1 MITLAIETAMRGG
14 SLSLMENNREIDFR
28 VGSNS
33 VSKAEDVLERIASV
47 LRDNEV
53 KKIDLIAVATGPG
66 SSTGVRIG
74 LATALGLRKSFKCE
88 TVGVSI
94 FEALIFE
101 KDFNET
107 ALLAIPV
114 GGRHIAWQVF
124 EKKSSF
130 QANRAQK
137 IQCGNVDVFSNLLK
151 NQDFTEI
158 ILHAELT
165 ELITSNVKKFEKCE
179 VQIMSGKFA
188 RLIGLK
194 AIHTIND
201 SGKNKKNNFLSTM
214 RPIMLKC

>member
-1 MITLAIETAMRGG
+1 MIILAIETAIRGG
-14 SLSLMENNREIDFR
+14 SLALMENNREIDIR
-28 VGSNS
+28 VGNNS
-33 VSKAEDVLERIASV
+33 VSKAEDVLEQIASV

-53 KKIDLIAVATGPG
+53 KKIDLIAVSTGPG

-74 LATALGLRKSFKCE
+74 LATALGLKKSFKCE

-94 FEALIFE
+94 FEALMFD

-114 GGRHIAWQVF
+114 GGRHIAWQVI
-124 EKKSSF
+124 EKKSSL

-137 IQCGNVDVFSNLLK
+137 IECGNVDVFSNLLK

-158 ILHAELT
+158 ILHAELIKF
-165 ELITSNVKKFEKCE
+165 ITSNVRKFEKSKI
-179 VQIMSGKFA
+179 QIISEKFA

-194 AIHTIND
+194 GMHAVNN
-201 SGKNKKNNFLSTM
+201 SGIVKENNFLSTM